1 MQFVVRCLAVGVCG
15 AVTLADLGAAAP
27 PILIGLAVL
36 GTLGWKLNVMSFGD
50 DEARALGLPTRRLRL
65 VVVVCATLAT
75 AAAVSISG
83 LIGLV
88 GLIVPH
94 LGRMLVGPDHRRLLP
109 VAALLGGGYLL
120 AVDDLARSLFAVE
133 LPLGIVTSLIG
144 APFFIYL
151 LARGRRAW

>member
-1 MQFVVRCLAVGVCG
+1 MLFR
-15 AVTLADLGAAAP
+15 
-27 PILIGLAVL
+27 
-36 GTLGWKLNVMSFGD
+36 F
-50 DEARALGLPTRRLRL
+50 
-65 VVVVCATLAT
+65 ATLAT

-151 LARGRRAW
+151 LARGQRAW